1 MPYLDEILL
10 GTIKVKIA
18 VQLQSQSI
26 YTLLNCSDFSRL
38 KKKRKK
44 EYFIDVYVVGQKFVA
59 TSDSW
64 NLCCLRM
71 TTESVNSTISL
82 DWYFTQVLL
91 PSILSATFPIH
102 LYNYKIIISESV
114 FF

>member
-38 KKKRKK
+38 KKKKK
-44 EYFIDVYVVGQKFVA
+44 ERIFYRCLCSRAEVCGYF
-59 TSDSW
+59 
-64 NLCCLRM
+64 R
-71 TTESVNSTISL
+71 
-82 DWYFTQVLL
+82 
-91 PSILSATFPIH
+91 
-102 LYNYKIIISESV
+102 
-114 FF
+114 

>member
-38 KKKRKK
+38 KKKKERK
-44 EYFIDVYVVGQKFVA
+44 
-59 TSDSW
+59 
-64 NLCCLRM
+64 N
-71 TTESVNSTISL
+71 
-82 DWYFTQVLL
+82 
-91 PSILSATFPIH
+91 IL
-102 LYNYKIIISESV
+102 
-114 FF
+114 